1 MCKGTHLRWRML
13 QKLADVLPNICSLSS
28 TVIELLIFSWTCAS
42 ERLNIL
48 ASFAIRYDHVI
59 KFQLTD
65 VSGRDVCYYEV
76 LSLKGCALHVPFSP
90 LLG

>member
-1 MCKGTHLRWRML
+1 MCKESHLRWRMWR
-13 QKLADVLPNICSLSS
+13 KLADVLPNIFSLSS
-28 TVIELLIFSWTCAS
+28 IVIELLIFSWTRAS

-59 KFQLTD
+59 KFWLTD

-76 LSLKGCALHVPFSP
+76 LSPKGCAFHVPFSP
-90 LLG
+90 RLG